1 MNKQL
6 FNTTTENN
14 LELLFQQY
22 HIYLDSIEKNSDRRN
37 SAVKLYITINA
48 WLLSF
53 LGVIVQSSK
62 LNIITAI
69 LPVLIVWISIS
80 VIFYYLIKSY
90 KQLNTG
96 KFELIHK
103 IEEKLPLNLYAY
115 EWVVLGEGKDKNKY
129 FPFSHIEQWLPIVLG
144 LVYSVL
150 LLWILIYQIIISCI
164 CK

>member
-1 MNKQL
+1 MWNLL
-6 FNTTTENN
+6 FNFDSNQ
-14 LELLFQQY
+14 ELLFKQY
-22 HIYLDSIEKNSDRRN
+22 ELYLSSVEKNSDRRN

-53 LGVIVQSSK
+53 LGVIIQTSK
-62 LNIITAI
+62 LNIIIAI

-96 KFELIHK
+96 KFELIHE
-103 IEEKLPLNLYAY
+103 IEGKLPLNLYAY

-129 FPFSHIEQWLPIVLG
+129 FPFSHIETRLPIVLG
-144 LVYSVL
+144 IIYSL
-150 LLWILIYQIIISCI
+150 LLFWIIVYQIITSCV

>member
-1 MNKQL
+1 MWKVL
-6 FNTTTENN
+6 FNGDSNQ
-14 LELLFQQY
+14 ELLFNQY
-22 HIYLDSIEKNSDRRN
+22 ELYLNSVEKNSDRRN

-53 LGVIVQSSK
+53 MGVIIQTTKFNTLATV
-62 LNIITAI
+62 
-69 LPVLIVWISIS
+69 LPILIVWISIS
-80 VIFYYLIKSY
+80 VIFFYLIRSY

-129 FPFSHIEQWLPIVLG
+129 FPFSHIEKRLPIILG
-144 LVYSVL
+144 GIYSL
-150 LLWILIYQIIISCI
+150 LLLCVIVYQIITSCV